1 MELAMTNILAGTL
14 LVVSSFVTTNVWA
27 ADGGG
32 DPSPEQP
39 IEGWERRADI
49 SALPSTYIGDASGF
63 VIDAVR
69 GGVFEGTLAYDRTT
83 REYDYA
89 ANVWGTGGVL
99 PESEVEG
106 AGMGT
111 GGEYL
116 AYKRSEERRVGKGGG
131 RMWRARWSP

>member
-49 SALPSTYIGDASGF
+49 SALPSTYIGDATGF
-63 VIDAVR
+63 VIDAGR
-69 GGVFEGTLAYDRTT
+69 GGVFDGTLAYDRTT
-83 REYDYA
+83 RAYDYA
-89 ANVWGTGGVL
+89 DNVWGTGGGIKERGVG
-99 PESEVEG
+99 E
-106 AGMGT
+106 AGRGNGGDILGSKKT
-111 GGEYL
+111 GG
-116 AYKRSEERRVGKGGG
+116 RGK
-131 RMWRARWSP
+131 

>member
-49 SALPSTYIGDASGF
+49 SALPSAYIGDASGF

-83 REYDYA
+83 REYDYDE
-89 ANVWGTGGVL
+89 NVWGPGRYLAGG
-99 PESEVEG
+99 EG
-106 AGMGT
+106 AEAVMGS
-111 GGEYL
+111 GGE
-116 AYKRSEERRVGKGGG
+116 
-131 RMWRARWSP
+131 